1 MAKTKIARHEAV
13 SIIIKLLMDA
23 GDCGKWISLKVLTHA
38 INRDARTVK
47 RMLSDM
53 KSGGA
58 KILNKRDHGYQMTS
72 PPSGAALAPLIPDDL
87 LVVLRKLAASLAGT
101 PWHAKLDQLLGKQV
115 DELRARAKSA
125 NSTKESRIER
135 LTKVLFIADFE
146 LPAAVD
152 GEPENLQYNYN
163 SNSLQ
168 EKWLM
173 MLQAAIDQ
181 RVISVKY
188 RSVKGTTTSN
198 ETRELLPLHIFI
210 RHGGVYAMCQDLL
223 SKNPEQIKSF
233 ALHRLEINPRV
244 PKPHES
250 EHPTEQRTVQA
261 KSIDLRARMEHA
273 VGGMP
278 DDNKAFE
285 VELVYRDLPQ
295 DTPYYALNM
304 GLGEIWTKRQTQRI
318 RNIKNKSSHS
328 SSSRSEDAP
337 ATTELHVNFTTSSK
351 IETVRRVLAYGG
363 RVVLL
368 KPESWL
374 REINAA
380 AKALALAHSH

>member
-13 SIIIKLLMDA
+13 SIITKLLMDA
-23 GDCGKWISLKVLTHA
+23 GDSGKWISLKVLSLAVH
-38 INRDARTVK
+38 RDARTVK
-47 RMLSDM
+47 RILSEM

-58 KILNKRDHGYQMTS
+58 KILNKRDHGYQMTA

-125 NSTKESRIER
+125 NANKESRIER
-135 LTKVLFIADFE
+135 LAKVLFIADFE
-146 LPAAVD
+146 LPAAFAGD
-152 GEPENLQYNYN
+152 ADNLQYNY
-163 SNSLQ
+163 SSDSLQ
-168 EKWLM
+168 QKWLM

-188 RSVKGTTTSN
+188 RSVKGTTTSD

-233 ALHRLEINPRV
+233 ALHRLDID
-244 PKPHES
+244 PHEA
-250 EHPTEQRTVQA
+250 QRHESGNSSAPRALKA

-318 RNIKNKSSHS
+318 RKIKSKASHASST
-328 SSSRSEDAP
+328 RSEHTP
-337 ATTELHVNFTTSSK
+337 ATTELHVSFSTSSK
-351 IETVRRVLAYGG
+351 IETIRRVLAYGG
-363 RVVLL
+363 RVVLM
-368 KPESWL
+368 KPESW
-374 REINAA
+374 RHEINAA
-380 AKALALAHSH
+380 AKALAQSH

>member
-1 MAKTKIARHEAV
+1 MAKIKFLRHEAV
-13 SIIIKLLMDA
+13 SIITKLLMDA
-23 GDCGKWISLKVLTHA
+23 GDCGKWISLQDVMRA
-38 INRDARTVK
+38 IHRDARTVK
-47 RMLSDM
+47 RMLSDI
-53 KSGGA
+53 KGSGA
-58 KILNKRDHGYQMTS
+58 KILNKRNHGYQMIT

-101 PWHAKLDQLLGKQV
+101 PWHPKLDQLLGKQV

-125 NSTKESRIER
+125 NATKESRIER
-135 LTKVLFIADFE
+135 LAKVLFIADFE
-146 LPAAVD
+146 LPAAFD
-152 GEPENLQYNYN
+152 GDADNLQYSYA
-163 SNSLQ
+163 SRSLQ

-188 RSVKGTTTSN
+188 RSVKGTTTSD

-244 PKPHES
+244 HKPHKS
-250 EHPTEQRTVQA
+250 DPPTDKRPIQA

-318 RNIKNKSSHS
+318 RKIKNKASHAL
-328 SSSRSEDAP
+328 SSRQENSP
-337 ATTELHVNFTTSSK
+337 ATTELHVSFSTSSK
-351 IETVRRVLAYGG
+351 IETIRRVLAYGG
-363 RVVLL
+363 RVVLM
-368 KPESWL
+368 KPESW
-374 REINAA
+374 RHEINAA
-380 AKALALAHSH
+380 AKALVQSH